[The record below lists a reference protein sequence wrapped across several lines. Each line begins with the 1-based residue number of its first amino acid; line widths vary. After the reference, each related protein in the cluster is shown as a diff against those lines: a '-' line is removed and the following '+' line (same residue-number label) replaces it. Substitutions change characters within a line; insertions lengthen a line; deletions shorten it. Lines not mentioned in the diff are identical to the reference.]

1 MGSNRES
8 NGESIRN
15 PIGDLIVDSDP
26 IGSPI
31 WNPRGDRIGN
41 PIGDLIGNPTRDP
54 IGIW

>member
-41 PIGDLIGNPTRDP
+41 PTGDLIGNPTGDP
-54 IGIW
+54 IGI